1 MKMTSFA
8 DTPTDA
14 WNLKPA
20 FASSCTFF
28 ASSLTGMKSASMVRV
43 FPSCDTFVA
52 CPHIASSE
60 YVLCWHRIGTAL
72 SSRHFRPDS
81 SMPTG

>member
-8 DTPTDA
+8 DTPTLA

-28 ASSLTGMKSASMVRV
+28 ASCDTGMKSASMVSV
-43 FPSCDTFVA
+43 LPSCDTFVA
-52 CPHIASSE
+52 CPQIASIE

-72 SSRHFRPDS
+72 SSRHFRPAS